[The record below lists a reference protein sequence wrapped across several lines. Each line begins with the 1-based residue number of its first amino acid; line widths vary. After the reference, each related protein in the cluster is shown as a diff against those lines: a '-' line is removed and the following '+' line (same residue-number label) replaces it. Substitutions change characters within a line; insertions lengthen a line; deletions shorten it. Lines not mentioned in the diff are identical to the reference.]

1 MPRVSADGVALTPF
15 RHLFEHVGGKV
26 GWNNTDKVV
35 DANGM
40 GQKVE
45 FKIGQDFAMVNGSQ
59 VGFEKASF
67 LESGRAIVPLSFVQR
82 LLNVDVRYDPAT
94 KHVLINKV
102 KQGS

>member
-1 MPRVSADGVALTPF
+1 
-15 RHLFEHVGGKV
+15 
-26 GWNNTDKVV
+26 
-35 DANGM
+35 M

-82 LLNVDVRYDPAT
+82 LLNVNVQYDPAT